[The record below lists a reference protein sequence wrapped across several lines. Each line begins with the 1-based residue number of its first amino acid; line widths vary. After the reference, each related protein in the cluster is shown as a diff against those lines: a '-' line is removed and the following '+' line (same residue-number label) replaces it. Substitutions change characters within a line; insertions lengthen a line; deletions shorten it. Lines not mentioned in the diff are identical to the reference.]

1 MNWPIQDIYTWNTMS
16 ALHVLWARLL
26 NTEWHIN
33 IQDWHLIY
41 GLYHDS
47 IAYQKCFVFNAL
59 PDFHPIYAHFA
70 SPFSL
75 TMSNCWVIC
84 VVQILWRFL
93 LCMHVDSQVGSI
105 GSHPVPSHVSSTQ
118 PTSFILSVFCV
129 CVINTRTT
137 WNVGHSGTWHVTS
150 KASIDWPW
158 GACCGDRPLGYDAVL
173 NANETVEQS
182 NIVVL
187 LKITREGVAS
197 LTDTRVV
204 CWHLEY
210 SQYHQEC
217 IDFVATSNLH
227 ASPISPCVLPPIK
240 SQEFQI
246 KPSYKTEFN
255 IY

>member
-1 MNWPIQDIYTWNTMS
+1 MP
-16 ALHVLWARLL
+16 
-26 NTEWHIN
+26 
-33 IQDWHLIY
+33 
-41 GLYHDS
+41 
-47 IAYQKCFVFNAL
+47 
-59 PDFHPIYAHFA
+59 
-70 SPFSL
+70 
-75 TMSNCWVIC
+75 
-84 VVQILWRFL
+84 
-93 LCMHVDSQVGSI
+93 
-105 GSHPVPSHVSSTQ
+105 PVKP
-118 PTSFILSVFCV
+118 
-129 CVINTRTT
+129 
-137 WNVGHSGTWHVTS
+137 
-150 KASIDWPW
+150 SIDWPW

-187 LKITREGVAS
+187 LKITRERVAS

-204 CWHLEY
+204 CWHLEF

-227 ASPISPCVLPPIK
+227 ASPISPCVLPQIK